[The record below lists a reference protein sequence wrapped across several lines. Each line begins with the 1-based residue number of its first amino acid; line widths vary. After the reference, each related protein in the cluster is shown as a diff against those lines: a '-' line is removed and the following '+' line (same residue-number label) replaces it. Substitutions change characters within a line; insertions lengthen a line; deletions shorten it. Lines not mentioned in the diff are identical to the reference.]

1 MGIFSEH
8 LGKKYTEETE
18 YCLNNVIAKNEKYKK
33 LLKKIIEV
41 CPAGHKYNVF
51 GTETDKVCCY
61 RFHNYCENIENCYLK
76 KMISEA
82 ING

>member
-1 MGIFSEH
+1 MGIFSKDEWYDCE
-8 LGKKYTEETE
+8 LCTTQAY
-18 YCLNNVIAKNEKYKK
+18 NEKYKK

-51 GTETDKVCCY
+51 GIETDKVCCY

-82 ING
+82 NNG

>member
-1 MGIFSEH
+1 MGIFSFDES
-8 LGKKYTEETE
+8 ETYLE
-18 YCLNNVIAKNEKYKK
+18 MDNKIKIYEKT
-33 LLKKIIEV
+33 LKKILEV